1 MSICINCGRLML
13 KGSKYCPECGAEA
26 NDKFS
31 CIYECVRKNVGITPL
46 HTIIA
51 YCGISREQAVPYLK
65 KLKSMKYVTGN
76 IRDGYVLTAT
86 GAGIF
91 KEKKPSKE
99 ENIEA
104 EIKLVFEYLCMHKD
118 AGLSQISKEL
128 NIPILKVRD
137 ALKKLKERG
146 KITS

>member
-1 MSICINCGRLML
+1 ML
-13 KGSKYCPECGAEA
+13 KDSKYCPECGTEA
-26 NDKFS
+26 NEKFS

-46 HTIIA
+46 HTIMT
-51 YCGISREQAVPYLK
+51 YCGISREQAVSYLE

-76 IRDGYVLTAT
+76 IRDGYVLTAA
-86 GAGIF
+86 GAAIF

-104 EIKLVFEYLCMHKD
+104 EIKLVFEYLSMHKD
-118 AGLSQISKEL
+118 AGLSEISKEL
-128 NIPILKVRD
+128 NMPILKVRD

-146 KITS
+146 KITF